1 MWSTSRELSLGHGRK
16 LQLLFKCNLDILKS
30 AVMDLSPWRQIFYPS
45 FLHQK
50 SALHSQIWSSL
61 HGLSYGGY
69 MLIKLCPNEQQKL
82 TERFCS
88 PPFQLILTVILFF
101 KNHRFFKIKICF
113 YVVKWMIQSEEKV
126 RENFKQPQS
135 LGLKIRPRGPILP
148 ARHTYRNQHHLQTSR
163 VCLHFTP
170 D

>member
-1 MWSTSRELSLGHGRK
+1 MSSTSRELSLGNGRK

-82 TERFCS
+82 TECFCS

-101 KNHRFFKIKICF
+101 FFKPQVFQDKNLFLCS
-113 YVVKWMIQSEEKV
+113 KMDDSV
-126 RENFKQPQS
+126 RRKSLWELQATTIPGIEN
-135 LGLKIRPRGPILP
+135 
-148 ARHTYRNQHHLQTSR
+148 
-163 VCLHFTP
+163 
-170 D
+170 